1 MPLEKNWPRI
11 QRELNSL
18 NLFYSAVVGKSEEE
32 DDLRDLGF
40 EDFIHPKFKDP
51 YSERGLIEATPDF
64 LLLRDDYTC
73 FVEVKSGRNI
83 DERHIEQSQRNSSF
97 SIEGIRESFNRYL
110 EISAEIRDYD
120 SIFVYKKEYLEECIN
135 NEKCLERLEKIM
147 EDSVVLSQERGG
159 RLKFWN
165 DTRRTS
171 LEELNDSLGE
181 GIRLPVTPK
190 NEIMIVDD
198 PEVENVVVYLIRKF
212 NERLREEKEIVV
224 SPGDIYREFIPGNI
238 QCDRDRVKNAMEAM
252 RELDAVT
259 LKKGDS
265 KYRVKRDD
273 VGYLMRIPD
282 VLREKDVDDILE
294 KESGGLE
301 DFGVEFE

>member
-1 MPLEKNWPRI
+1 MEKNWPRI

-18 NLFYSAVVGKSEEE
+18 NLFYSAVVGKSNEEE
-32 DDLRDLGF
+32 NIRGLDF

-51 YSERGLIEATPDF
+51 YSEEGLIEATPDF
-64 LLLRDDYTC
+64 VLLRDDYAC

-83 DERHIEQSQRNSSF
+83 EERHIEQSRRNSSF

-110 EISAEIRDYD
+110 EINAEIKDYD
-120 SIFVYKKEYLEECIN
+120 SIFVYKKEHLEECIDN
-135 NEKCLERLEKIM
+135 KKCLERLEKIM
-147 EDSVVLSQERGG
+147 EDSIVLSQERGG

-165 DTRRTS
+165 DSRRTS
-171 LEELNDSLGE
+171 LEELNESLE
-181 GIRLPVTPK
+181 KGIKLPVTPK

-212 NERLREEKEIVV
+212 KERLREENEFVM
-224 SPGDIYREFIPGNI
+224 SPGEIYRDFIPGNI

-252 RELDAVT
+252 RKLDAVT
-259 LKKGDS
+259 LKKGES

-273 VGYLMRIPD
+273 VRYLMRIPD
-282 VLREKDVDDILE
+282 VLREENVNDILDKGSE
-294 KESGGLE
+294 DLG
-301 DFGVEFE
+301 DFGFEFE